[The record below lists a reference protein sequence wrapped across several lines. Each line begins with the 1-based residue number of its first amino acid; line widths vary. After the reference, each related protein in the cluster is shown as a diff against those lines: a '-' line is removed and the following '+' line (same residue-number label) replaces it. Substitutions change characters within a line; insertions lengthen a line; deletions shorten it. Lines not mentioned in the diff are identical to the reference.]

1 MVKHGSS
8 ISRSNNISY
17 NEKEVLTMLS
27 LIDIFKKRKRK
38 PSVLM
43 TLLNSPDDHVFTM
56 TVEED
61 EVVIRI
67 KRKEI
72 KDETKNS

>member
-1 MVKHGSS
+1 
-8 ISRSNNISY
+8 
-17 NEKEVLTMLS
+17 MLS

-43 TLLNSPDDHVFTM
+43 ALLNSPDDHVFTM

-72 KDETKNS
+72 KDV